1 MEKVEQVQEVPV
13 KPRKLFFIAVY
24 FSAIPIFLTFLI
36 LFSLAIKYESNG
48 YISRQAHKPQF
59 QALPSDNNVSSI
71 SVESED
77 GRIEALDDFFASY
90 ESPLEGHAKTIVEE
104 ADTHNIDYR
113 LLPAIAMQESTLCK
127 RIIKNS
133 YNCWG
138 FGIYGSK
145 VTKFSSYDDAIRVI
159 TETISKK
166 YVQKGYIKPEEIV
179 QKYTPGDTGKW
190 PQVVNMMMDKI
201 HQGL

>member
-1 MEKVEQVQEVPV
+1 
-13 KPRKLFFIAVY
+13 
-24 FSAIPIFLTFLI
+24 
-36 LFSLAIKYESNG
+36 
-48 YISRQAHKPQF
+48 
-59 QALPSDNNVSSI
+59 
-71 SVESED
+71 
-77 GRIEALDDFFASY
+77 
-90 ESPLEGHAKTIVEE
+90 
-104 ADTHNIDYR
+104 
-113 LLPAIAMQESTLCK
+113 LCK

-145 VTKFSSYDDAIRVI
+145 VTRFASYDDAIRTI

-166 YVQKGYIKPEEIV
+166 YVQKGYVKPEEIV